1 MYCDII
7 NSKYS
12 YTYISYILC
21 AKNNIYMIIFNH
33 YEIFF
38 IYILLV
44 FDQAE
49 Y

>member
-7 NSKYS
+7 NSKYNF
-12 YTYISYILC
+12 TYISYILC

-38 IYILLV
+38 IYILLA